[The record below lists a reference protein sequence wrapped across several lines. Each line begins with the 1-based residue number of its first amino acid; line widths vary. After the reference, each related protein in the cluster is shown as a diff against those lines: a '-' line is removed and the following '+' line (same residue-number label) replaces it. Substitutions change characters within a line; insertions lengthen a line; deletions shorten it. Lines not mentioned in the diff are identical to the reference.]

1 MYLIALDNFPPKL
14 SYIDEINAISF
25 CPEMLRY
32 DSILMFK
39 SVLFWLLIMSDS
51 DSDYCDVGADDF
63 EIRMADNYEVDKTK

>member
-1 MYLIALDNFPPKL
+1 MFN
-14 SYIDEINAISF
+14 N
-25 CPEMLRY
+25 PEMLWY